1 MFPKAQVAKKGGT
14 KRDLGAEKEDKP
26 EYIPET
32 RLNQHPLTSGIRMHP
47 VSGGSLFK
55 NGINGMT
62 FEEFQK
68 EKLHQVESLG
78 RPAHG
83 LSEACQTF
91 ETSRSAFYRLSS
103 KMRFWGM
110 VWNKYANNLHRRQ
123 TCGVI

>member
-14 KRDLGAEKEDKP
+14 KRDLSAEKEDKP

-91 ETSRSAFYRLSS
+91 ETAVSFLQAFLENEILGN
-103 KMRFWGM
+103 GM
-110 VWNKYANNLHRRQ
+110 EQVRKQLAS
-123 TCGVI
+123 